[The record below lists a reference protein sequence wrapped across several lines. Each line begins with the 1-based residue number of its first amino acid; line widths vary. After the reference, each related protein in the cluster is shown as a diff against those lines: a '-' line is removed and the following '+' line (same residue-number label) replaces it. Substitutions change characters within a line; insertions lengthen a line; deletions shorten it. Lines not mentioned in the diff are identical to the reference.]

1 MTVGERALAVVER
14 EGELHAHP
22 GPHLWQKFS
31 RTSQSGLTSWP
42 NRSAPVLPLEFSN
55 SKLKRGKGWF
65 KRRIVISP
73 CPLRRGHNWE
83 EGGDKRNVQGGKDVS
98 GDLRTQIARMLNC

>member
-1 MTVGERALAVVER
+1 MPILVLTCGKSFQDHHRAV
-14 EGELHAHP
+14 
-22 GPHLWQKFS
+22 
-31 RTSQSGLTSWP
+31 TSWP

-73 CPLRRGHNWE
+73 CPLRRSHNWE

-98 GDLRTQIARMLNC
+98 SDLKIQIARMLNC